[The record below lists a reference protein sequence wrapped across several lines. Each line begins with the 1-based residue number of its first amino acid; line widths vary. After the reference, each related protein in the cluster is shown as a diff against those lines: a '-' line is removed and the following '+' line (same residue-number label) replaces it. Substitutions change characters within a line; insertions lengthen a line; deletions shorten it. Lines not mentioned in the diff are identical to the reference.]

1 MPRSDSF
8 IFVNSSPFCREALPP
23 RDHSPGQGAKRRSL
37 GGMRLA
43 AKPNCDKATI
53 ANYSKVAKIKL
64 SYRDN
69 NLLSD
74 TNLTG

>member
-43 AKPNCDKATI
+43 AKPNCYKATI
-53 ANYSKVAKIKL
+53 ANYKVAKIKL
-64 SYRDN
+64 SNGDN

-74 TNLTG
+74 ANLPR